1 MQKATSG
8 NYVPEVAFFCFFACV
23 RKYLFCV
30 AKYTDCAMIV
40 IERSKNEV
48 LKMKYNARKVALE
61 SRMYIEKISKTIEE
75 KEKEL
80 KKYETY
86 LDKVDD
92 NKILNI
98 EETQI
103 ADKAELL
110 KLSLSELYKERTEL
124 QKCEDFYS
132 SLEELTSNEKYDGDL
147 YFDDN
152 LNLRGFGSYP
162 TYELA
167 VNLKDERFYIYRL
180 TDTNAVWMTL
190 DETKALV
197 NKVLDDNQIKETNS
211 TCYSSQYE
219 KLLESSEAARVA
231 NLISRNSSEFSSEH
245 LAKMSKV
252 VEMMNPERK
261 QILASALMIAV
272 SDDEMKIY

>member
-1 MQKATSG
+1 
-8 NYVPEVAFFCFFACV
+8 
-23 RKYLFCV
+23 
-30 AKYTDCAMIV
+30 MIV
-40 IERSKNEV
+40 MERSKNEV

-61 SRMYIEKISKTIEE
+61 SRMYVEKISKTIEE

-80 KKYETY
+80 KKYEAY
-86 LDKVDD
+86 LDEVDD

-103 ADKAELL
+103 ADKVESL
-110 KLSLSELYKERTEL
+110 KFSLNNLYKERNEL
-124 QKCEDFYS
+124 QKCEDFYNNI
-132 SLEELTSNEKYDGDL
+132 EELTSNETYDRDL

-152 LNLRGFGSYP
+152 LNLRGLGSYP

-180 TDTNAVWMTL
+180 TDANSIWMTL
-190 DETKALV
+190 AEIKALV
-197 NKVLDDNQIKETNS
+197 SKVLDDNQIKATNS
-211 TCYSSQYE
+211 TCYSDQYK

-231 NLISRNSSEFSSEH
+231 NLISRNSSEFSSKH
-245 LAKMSKV
+245 LAKLSKA
-252 VEMMNPERK
+252 VEMMHPERK
-261 QILASALMIAV
+261 QILAGALMIAV

>member
-1 MQKATSG
+1 
-8 NYVPEVAFFCFFACV
+8 
-23 RKYLFCV
+23 
-30 AKYTDCAMIV
+30 MIV
-40 IERSKNEV
+40 IERSENEV

-61 SRMYIEKISKTIEE
+61 SRMYVEKISKTIEE

-80 KKYETY
+80 KKYEAY
-86 LDKVDD
+86 LDEVDD

-103 ADKAELL
+103 ADKVESI
-110 KLSLSELYKERTEL
+110 KFSLNNLYKEKNEL
-124 QKCEDFYS
+124 QKCEDFYNNI
-132 SLEELTSNEKYDGDL
+132 EELTSNEKYDRNL

-152 LNLRGFGSYP
+152 LNLRGLGSDT
-162 TYELA
+162 TYEMA

-180 TDTNAVWMTL
+180 TDTNSVWMTL

-231 NLISRNSSEFSSEH
+231 NLISRNSSEFSSDH
-245 LAKMSKV
+245 LAKISKAI
-252 VEMMNPERK
+252 EMMNPERK

-272 SDDEMKIY
+272 SDDEEI